1 MGKLTQLL
9 AHDVLPK
16 FPQDPEALFLCAS
29 ADFLTRK
36 FDAALRAMQRS
47 LLATPEGHC
56 TARELAAREPFFI
69 PLGMGQGSFVHPA
82 RFSSE
87 TAPARGG

>member
-1 MGKLTQLL
+1 LL
-9 AHDVLPK
+9 LHD
-16 FPQDPEALFLCAS
+16 
-29 ADFLTRK
+29 R
-36 FDAALRAMQRS
+36 
-47 LLATPEGHC
+47 HH
-56 TARELAAREPFFI
+56 ARELAAREPFFI